1 MAAMGSEP
9 VSLSGHG
16 QDQDTQETLEATG
29 LSKEETRHYSSSGS
43 SSDHGKLR
51 DEGVQFA
58 PIQSAAG
65 YDDDAL
71 ERTISQMN
79 GGLTDEERV
88 ELRIIASL
96 HRSKTATSNGDLERK
111 DTLAGVTADD
121 ARLNPEEPEF
131 DIYVW
136 ARAFMRA
143 MDEDGIRSARAGFTF
158 KDLNVSGSGS
168 ALSLQKNVASVFM
181 APFRMNEYVNLG
193 HKPHKQI
200 LRNFDGLVKSGEML
214 VVLGRPG
221 SGCST
226 FLKTICG
233 ELTGLSMDKGSVVH
247 YNGISAN
254 QQCIFCH

>member
-1 MAAMGSEP
+1 MAAIGAEAGP
-9 VSLSGHG
+9 LVGHG
-16 QDQDTQETLEATG
+16 QDETAQETLVAT
-29 LSKEETRHYSSSGS
+29 LVSKEENLHYSSSGS
-43 SSDHGKLR
+43 SSEHGKLR
-51 DEGVQFA
+51 DEGTQYA
-58 PIQSAAG
+58 PIQGAG
-65 YDDDAL
+65 GHDDNAL

-79 GGLTDEERV
+79 GGLTDEERT

-96 HRSKTATSNGDLERK
+96 HRSKTATTNGDLERK
-111 DTLAGVTADD
+111 DTLAGVTDDD
-121 ARLNPEEPEF
+121 ARLNPEKPEF

-143 MDEDGIRSARAGFTF
+143 MDEDGIRSARAGFAF

-168 ALSLQKNVASVFM
+168 ALSLQKDVASILM
-181 APFRMNEYVNLG
+181 APFRMKEYVSLG

-200 LRNFDGLVKSGEML
+200 LRKFDGVVKSGEML

-233 ELTGLSMDKGSVVH
+233 ELTGLSKDKGSVVH
-247 YNGISAN
+247 YNGTSPN
-254 QQCIFCH
+254 

>member
-1 MAAMGSEP
+1 MAATGSEALL
-9 VSLSGHG
+9 LSGHG
-16 QDQDTQETLEATG
+16 QNQTAQETLGATTV
-29 LSKEETRHYSSSGS
+29 SKEEDRHYSSSGS

-51 DEGVQFA
+51 DEGTQYA
-58 PIQSAAG
+58 PIRGAPDH
-65 YDDDAL
+65 DDNAL

-79 GGLTDEERV
+79 GGLTEEERA
-88 ELRIIASL
+88 ELRTIASL

-111 DTLAGVTADD
+111 DTLASVTDDD
-121 ARLNPEEPEF
+121 ARLNPEKPEF
-131 DIYVW
+131 DIYIW

-168 ALSLQKNVASVFM
+168 ALSLQKDVASIFM
-181 APFRMNEYVNLG
+181 APFRMKEYISLG

-200 LRNFDGLVKSGEML
+200 LRNFDGVVKSGEML

-226 FLKTICG
+226 FLKTVCG
-233 ELTGLSMDKGSVVH
+233 ELTGLSMEKGSVVH
-247 YNGISAN
+247 YNGTSTN
-254 QQCIFCH
+254 